1 MDPVRAKAVH
11 DALLQVNVPMGDS
24 SWATYSKRYA
34 IVDSGMVDQQRRR
47 PKSAPMRVPQPLA
60 TSSSVQRGAWVVR
73 IEPKPMPSLP
83 KRDETFVKAKQPLV
97 EPWVV
102 RHERAVT
109 KRRKL
114 EAMRLK
120 HCGEVAGRPEARR
133 KRRALMELQRRLMTC
148 VVLAR
153 LAVFLG
159 NELESDRNAWKANE
173 EARVTKQPSE
183 RRNSFRSSRDER
195 RRLAFARAG
204 NRIKRWFVDRTVVYK
219 LDTNPLQRALL
230 RRLVARIE
238 SSFLARRNARSVR
251 LLVEFLYA
259 SRRSAR
265 VAVKRVSRATRK
277 VQDAVRQ
284 WRVCR
289 AARLLVLER
298 LFVREERLRRD
309 QLIEDRRDQE
319 LRALERT
326 KSHPIFG
333 IHAARLFDASNR
345 LHKLLSLQGRSLVAR
360 RLRATAA
367 SSRRANN
374 LPIDDDETTNF
385 TQQGSLELNSVCAES
400 AFVQCQPRDRRA
412 FVEAVLR
419 NQRRRYRLNLDEKR
433 LQALAFR
440 AGVDDVKRLFFGPH
454 NARDAAKTQTRSK
467 RRRRRLEDDL
477 FVCLPPEYDIFE
489 PFLLLTPPG
498 GAIAEIRAHVHNY
511 PVHGLRPSPCAVAGG
526 HFHHQQHEYH
536 PAQATTP
543 RVIGESSLFFD

>member
-1 MDPVRAKAVH
+1 MDLRAQAVRN
-11 DALLQVNVPMGDS
+11 ALLQVNVPMGDS
-24 SWATYSKRYA
+24 SWATYSNA
-34 IVDSGMVDQQRRR
+34 ILEGPGTVQRRR
-47 PKSAPMRVPQPLA
+47 PKSAPVRVPLPLS
-60 TSSSVQRGAWVVR
+60 TSSSVHRGAWVVQHV
-73 IEPKPMPSLP
+73 EPPPPKPI
-83 KRDETFVKAKQPLV
+83 KHDEPVVVVKPLV
-97 EPWVV
+97 QPWDV
-102 RHERAVT
+102 RHKRAAT

-114 EAMRLK
+114 EALRLK
-120 HCGEVAGRPEARR
+120 HCGEIAGRPEARR

-159 NELESDRNAWKANE
+159 NELETDRNAWKANE
-173 EARVTKQPSE
+173 EARLTRQPSE
-183 RRNSFRSSRDER
+183 RSHSFQSSRDER
-195 RRLAFARAG
+195 RRLVFARAG

-238 SSFLARRNARSVR
+238 SSFLARRNKRSVR
-251 LLVEFLYA
+251 LLIDFLYA
-259 SRRSAR
+259 TRRSAR
-265 VAVKRVSRATRK
+265 VAIKRVSRATRK

-284 WRVCR
+284 WRACR
-289 AARLLVLER
+289 SARLLVLER

-333 IHAARLFDASNR
+333 VHAARLFDASNR

-367 SSRRANN
+367 SSRRVKTSP
-374 LPIDDDETTNF
+374 LDDDETANLA
-385 TQQGSLELNSVCAES
+385 QQGSLELNSVCAES
-400 AFVQCQPRDRRA
+400 VFVQCQPRDRRV

-433 LQALAFR
+433 LQALTFR

-454 NARDAAKTQTRSK
+454 NRDADKKTQSHQSK
-467 RRRRRLEDDL
+467 RRRRRVEDDL

-489 PFLLLTPPG
+489 PFLLLTPPD
-498 GAIAEIRAHVHNY
+498 GAIAEIRAHVHNC
-511 PVHGLRPSPCAVAGG
+511 PPHGLRPSPSAFGNTPSG
-526 HFHHQQHEYH
+526 HSHHRQHHYH
-536 PAQATTP
+536 PSPTTTP
-543 RVIGESSLFFD
+543 RVAGDSSLFY